1 MAEFSRVQLIVQED
15 MRQGLRALRNDLL
28 ASSTAFLADV
38 RRIVDI
44 PMADPRSTLFDAS
57 LERFQRLAA
66 LKFRPATGRDG
77 GGSRGRNDLPE
88 CTPPG
93 VKFRNKAT

>member
-15 MRQGLRALRNDLL
+15 MRQSLRALRNDLL

-44 PMADPRSTLFDAS
+44 PMADPSQPYST
-57 LERFQRLAA
+57 
-66 LKFRPATGRDG
+66 PP
-77 GGSRGRNDLPE
+77 SRGSSGWPH
-88 CTPPG
+88 
-93 VKFRNKAT
+93 

>member
-15 MRQGLRALRNDLL
+15 MRRGLRALRNDLL

-44 PMADPRSTLFDAS
+44 PMADPSQPYS
-57 LERFQRLAA
+57 
-66 LKFRPATGRDG
+66 KPP
-77 GGSRGRNDLPE
+77 SRGSSGWPH
-88 CTPPG
+88 
-93 VKFRNKAT
+93 

>member
-44 PMADPRSTLFDAS
+44 PMADLGNLIRRLPREVPVAGRT
-57 LERFQRLAA
+57 EI
-66 LKFRPATGRDG
+66 RPALAEMEGQPRT
-77 GGSRGRNDLPE
+77 
-88 CTPPG
+88 
-93 VKFRNKAT
+93 